1 MARRTP
7 DDDLPDGIIPL
18 PRDPRPEEGGGRGVI
33 GCLYAVV
40 ALFALLL
47 LVMVVIALFRVWPRP
62 AVLP

>member
-1 MARRTP
+1 MPRRAP

-18 PRDPRPEEGGGRGVI
+18 PRDPQAKEGGGRGVI
-33 GCLYAVV
+33 GCLYGVV

-47 LVMVVIALFRVWPRP
+47 LVMVVIALFRAWPRP

>member
-18 PRDPRPEEGGGRGVI
+18 PRDPQAPKEGGGRGVV
-33 GCLYAVV
+33 GCLYGVV

-62 AVLP
+62 VVP